1 MIILLYLA
9 MDWWTDPAGRSI
21 YNYVAL
27 TPNGKKYLLKLMDY
41 FRFSHTADFLANEIE
56 QTLVLNNIER
66 FSGVVT
72 DGAGNVRAARE
83 IIIRKYPNIL
93 NLRCITHSINLIT
106 KDIVDKKKKF
116 FCGDVVFLTIVK
128 K

>member
-9 MDWWTDPAGRSI
+9 IDRWTNPAGRSI

-27 TPNGKKYLLKLMDY
+27 TPNGKEYLLKLMDY
-41 FRFSHTADFLANEIE
+41 SQFSHTADFLANEIE

-83 IIIRKYPNIL
+83 IINRKYPNIL

-106 KDIVDKKKKF
+106 KDIVDKKKF
-116 FCGDVVFLTIVK
+116 FLWGYSVLHNCSK
-128 K
+128 

>member
-1 MIILLYLA
+1 
-9 MDWWTDPAGRSI
+9 MDGWTDPAGRSI

-83 IIIRKYPNIL
+83 IINRKYPNIL

-106 KDIVDKKKKF
+106 KDIVDKKKIF
-116 FCGDVVFLTIVK
+116 FVGM
-128 K
+128 